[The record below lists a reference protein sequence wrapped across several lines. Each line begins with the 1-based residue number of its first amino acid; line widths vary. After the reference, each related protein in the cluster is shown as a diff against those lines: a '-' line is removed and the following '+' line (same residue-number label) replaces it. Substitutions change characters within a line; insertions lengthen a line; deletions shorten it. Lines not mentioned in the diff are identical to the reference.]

1 MMKYYKGMPVGLWI
15 LAISQIIFTIYY
27 HVQPFLWGAD
37 ISIYAPMFTL
47 TSWGFFIWFN
57 ILLEI
62 IGIYAVTIGFY
73 RAKNWA
79 RLYIIVL
86 TCFSAFWTLYFL
98 FVQRVWPYERYIWLV
113 YYVIIIE
120 YLLMSEI
127 RDYFVIGK

>member
-1 MMKYYKGMPVGLWI
+1 MMKYYKGMLVGLWI

>member
-1 MMKYYKGMPVGLWI
+1 MKYYKGMPVGLWI